1 MRYRVSLLALSL
13 LLAAGCKKHPLT
25 DYRPLDQA
33 GMSSDTVEQLK
44 NLKNTGISD
53 DACVKLVSMAH
64 QRQQFFV
71 SSNSVRSLAKA
82 GFSEMQILELAN
94 AGQLDTLSAEAV
106 TLHLIGLSDATVQM
120 ILHRRLGNQPTLSSS
135 EI

>member
-44 NLKNTGISD
+44 
-53 DACVKLVSMAH
+53 
-64 QRQQFFV
+64 
-71 SSNSVRSLAKA
+71 
-82 GFSEMQILELAN
+82 
-94 AGQLDTLSAEAV
+94 
-106 TLHLIGLSDATVQM
+106 
-120 ILHRRLGNQPTLSSS
+120 
-135 EI
+135 